1 MVSVI
6 VFSKGRPMQLHAY
19 LESLL
24 LYSEVQQEMIT
35 VLYCEMDGICY
46 DKVMK
51 EYPNVHWIRER
62 RFEEDLKAVVSQAA
76 PYIMFGCDDVVFT
89 RSFSIKRACDYL
101 DAHENVFGFSMRLGE
116 NITPHPA
123 QNLSDEPGIFEWKWE
138 GCTENRYNYP
148 WELDCTVYRK
158 ADVVRLTEEEE
169 QPIKNPNYYEA
180 MINPDNISRRITRK
194 HLASY
199 REYGCAVVITVNR
212 VQDTHP
218 NGYDDSMRTDIYT
231 LDRLY
236 NEQNNTLDIEK
247 ISGLKTNQIH
257 VESEFFILRKPVKG
271 YSKGRMWKKRARA
284 LWQKAMRLPIRLHRH
299 LDRQRYRKG
308 AYCRQL
314 DVLNPK
320 ETVQI
325 LEQKAVSLIR
335 YGEGEISLIRGE
347 GIPFQSYD
355 EKLAG
360 RLKELLRTQEE
371 GLCIGIP
378 YYFLH
383 PVKNLTPYAMQ
394 RALAVAVQRS
404 VLLRGCNRNTQYLD
418 ACVMNAYQTYAKY
431 DFKSHYNQMQA
442 LLSGR
447 DVTVVCGEEILD
459 RLQYKALDVC
469 KSAVYVYGPAMNA
482 YSEYDAL
489 LDKVLKT
496 DKNRLVLVAMGPT
509 AKALVY
515 DLYKAGY
522 QAWDMGHYFKD
533 YDAYM
538 RRKPR
543 TAAEIAQFYKPD

>member
-62 RFEEDLKAVVSQAA
+62 RFEEDLKAVVSQSA

-308 AYCRQL
+308 AYCRKL

-325 LEQKAVSLIR
+325 LEQRAVSLIR

-360 RLKELLRTQEE
+360 RLKELLRAQEE

>member
-24 LYSEVQQEMIT
+24 FYSEVQQEMIT

-46 DKVMK
+46 DRVMQ
-51 EYPNVHWIRER
+51 EYPKVHWTKER
-62 RFEEDLKAVVSQAA
+62 KFEEDLKHAIAQAGQ
-76 PYIMFGCDDVVFT
+76 YIMFGCDDVVFT
-89 RSFSIKRACDYL
+89 RKFSIKRACDYL
-101 DAHENVFGFSMRLGE
+101 ETHENVFGFSMRLGE

-123 QNLSDEPGIFEWKWE
+123 QNLSDVSEIFEWKWE
-138 GCTENRYNYP
+138 GCAENRYNYP

-158 ADVVRLTEEEE
+158 EDVVQLTEEEE
-169 QPIKNPNYYEA
+169 LPIKNPNYYEA
-180 MINPDNISRRITRK
+180 MINPDNISRRIKRK

-199 REYGCAVVITVNR
+199 RKYGCAVVITVNR

-218 NGYDDSMRTDIYT
+218 NGYDDSLCTDIYT
-231 LDRLY
+231 LDKLY
-236 NEQNNTLDIEK
+236 NEQNNTLDIAK
-247 ISGLKTNQIH
+247 ISRLKTNQVH

-271 YSKGRMWKKRARA
+271 YSKGRVLKKKVRA
-284 LWQKAMRLPIRLHRH
+284 LQQKAMRLPIRIHRH
-299 LDRQRYRKG
+299 LDRQKYRKG

-320 ETVQI
+320 ETVQA
-325 LEQKAVSLIR
+325 LEQRAVSFIR
-335 YGEGEISLIRGE
+335 YGEGEVALIRGE

-355 EKLAG
+355 ENLAK
-360 RLKELLRTQEE
+360 RLGELLRTDEQ
-371 GLCIGIP
+371 GLRIGIP

-394 RALAVAVQRS
+394 RALAVAVQRKF
-404 VLLRGCNRNTQYLD
+404 LLRRCNRDIQYLD
-418 ACVMNAYQTYAKY
+418 ACVMNAYQTYSKY
-431 DFKSHYNQMQA
+431 DFKNHYNQMQA
-442 LLSGR
+442 LLSDR

-469 KSAVYVYGPAMNA
+469 KSAAYVYGPAMNA
-482 YSEYDAL
+482 YSEYDTL

-509 AKALVY
+509 AKVLVY

-538 RRKPR
+538 KKKPR
-543 TAAEIAQFYKPD
+543 TAAEITQFYKPD